1 MSFNDQKAF
10 LQSIHPFD
18 ELSDE
23 LLDELTKK
31 LEIAFYPAGTSLTVC
46 GGEMDRFYIVIKG
59 EVKVLDET
67 DAVVRI
73 YREKD
78 SFDADALLEGRC
90 DWHYVV
96 GEDLICYEIDRKS
109 FQKLFDGSEEF
120 RRFFLMDI
128 VERIEHLK
136 KRELDSGMGDWMTAK
151 VSESYWHP
159 PCLVSRET
167 PLLEAARMSVEMGRS
182 EIIVEG
188 EEGSYG
194 IVADSDIKRLLSQGK
209 LEPEAPVGGMAHFP
223 LLTVDIED
231 FLFNAYLTL
240 IRENIKRLGVTEKGK
255 LVGVLEQIDIL
266 SYFANHSHLITVKI
280 ERARTIEEL
289 KEASLGYLT
298 IVRRLYAQGLKARYI
313 AKLISEVNRKVFAR
327 LFEMVLPEERRE
339 ECTLLVMGSEG
350 RGEQII
356 RTDQD
361 NALIIRDGVDPE
373 IFVSYMER
381 LSSALQEFGYPPC
394 PGKIMVTNP
403 YWRRSVQS
411 FKEEIDHWIDSPNE
425 ESFMYFSIFFDAK
438 DVAGDGELLREL
450 KEYLFSRFDDRNDIY
465 MAFFARLTPLFETPV
480 GIWNS
485 LLHRDRHVD
494 IKKAGIFP
502 VVQGVRSLALKYR
515 IEELSTVERI
525 KELAKREILQESFA
539 RELIEAFDALSYLRL
554 GAQLKALEEGNEAD
568 NMIHSKDLSKIQR
581 DLLRD
586 SLEIVERFKSFIT
599 RHFELDRLP
608 S

>member
-18 ELSDE
+18 ELSDA
-23 LLDELTKK
+23 LLDELVTK

-46 GGEMDRFYIVIKG
+46 GGEIDRFYIVIKG

-96 GEDLICYEIDRKS
+96 SEDLISYEIDRKS
-109 FQKLFDGSEEF
+109 FQKLFDESEGF

-151 VSESYWHP
+151 VRESYWHP
-159 PCLVSRET
+159 PCLVTMET
-167 PLLEAARMSVEMGRS
+167 PLLEAARRSVEMGRS

-194 IVADSDIKRLLSQGK
+194 IVADSDIKRMLSQGR
-209 LEPEAPVGGMAHFP
+209 LQPESSVGGMAHFP
-223 LLTVDIED
+223 LLTVDIDD

-240 IRENIKRLGVTEKGK
+240 IRENVKRLGVTDRGR

-327 LFEMVLPEERRE
+327 LFEMILPEERRE
-339 ECTLLVMGSEG
+339 ECALLVMGSEG

-361 NALIIRDGVDPE
+361 NALIIRNGVDPE
-373 IFVSYMER
+373 IFVPYMEE
-381 LSSALQEFGYPPC
+381 LSTALQEFGYPPC

-411 FKEEIDHWIDSPNE
+411 FKEEIDRWIDSPDE

-438 DVAGDGELLREL
+438 DVAGEGALLREL
-450 KEYLFSRFDDRNDIY
+450 KEYLFSRFDDHNDIY
-465 MAFFARLTPLFETPV
+465 MAFFVRLTLLFETPV

-525 KELAKREILQESFA
+525 KELAKREILRESFA

-554 GAQLKALEEGNEAD
+554 GAQLKALEEGRDAD

-586 SLEIVERFKSFIT
+586 SLEIVERFKGFIT

>member
-10 LQSIHPFD
+10 LRSIHPFD

-23 LLDELTKK
+23 LLDELAKK
-31 LEIAFYPAGTSLTVC
+31 IDIAFYPAETSLTVC
-46 GGEMDRFYIVIKG
+46 GAEVDRFYIVIKG
-59 EVKVLDET
+59 EVKVLDEN

-96 GEDLICYEIDRKS
+96 SEDLICYEIGRES
-109 FQKLFDGSEEF
+109 FQRLFDANEAF
-120 RRFFLMDI
+120 RRFYLMDI

-136 KRELDSGMGDWMTAK
+136 KRELDSGMGEWMTVR

-159 PCLVSRET
+159 PCLVSTQT
-167 PLLEAARMSVEMGRS
+167 PLEEAAGRSMEMGRS

-188 EEGSYG
+188 EEGYG
-194 IVADSDIKRLLSQGK
+194 IVADSDIKRMLAEGTLDPK
-209 LEPEAPVGGMAHFP
+209 AAVGAVAHFP
-223 LLTVDIED
+223 MLTIDKED

-240 IRENIKRLGVTEKGK
+240 IRENVKRLGVTEKGK
-255 LVGVLEQIDIL
+255 LIGVLEQIDIL

-280 ERARTIEEL
+280 ERARSVEEL

-313 AKLISEVNRKVFAR
+313 AKLISEINRKVFAR
-327 LFEMVLPEERRE
+327 LFEMIVPEERRN
-339 ECTLLVMGSEG
+339 ECALLVMGSEG
-350 RGEQII
+350 RGEQIV

-361 NALIIRDGVDPE
+361 NALIVRDGIDVE
-373 IFVSYMER
+373 IFVPYMER
-381 LSSALQEFGYPPC
+381 ISAALAEFGYPPC

-403 YWRRSVQS
+403 YWRRNVRS
-411 FKEEIDHWIDSPNE
+411 FKEEIDRWIDAPDE
-425 ESFMYFSIFFDAK
+425 ESFMYFSIFFDARA
-438 DVAGDGELLREL
+438 VAGEGELLREL
-450 KEYLFSRFDDRNDIY
+450 REYLFSRFDERNDIY
-465 MAFFARLTPLFETPV
+465 MAFFARLSLLFETPV
-480 GIWNS
+480 GLWSS

-502 VVQGVRSLALKYR
+502 VVQGARSLALKHR
-515 IEELSTVERI
+515 IEALSTVERI
-525 KELAKREILQESFA
+525 KELAKREVLQESFA
-539 RELIEAFDALSYLRL
+539 REAIEAFDTLSYLRL
-554 GAQLKALEEGNEAD
+554 GAQLKALEEGKTPD
-568 NMIHSKDLSKIQR
+568 NTIHSDDLSKIQR

-586 SLEIVERFKSFIT
+586 SLEIVERFKGFIS
-599 RHFELDRLP
+599 RHFELDRLA

>member
-1 MSFNDQKAF
+1 MSFSDQKTF
-10 LQSIHPFD
+10 LRSIHPFD
-18 ELSDE
+18 ELPDK
-23 LLDELTKK
+23 LLDTLAKK
-31 LEIAFYPAGTSLTVC
+31 IEIAFYPAGTSLSVC
-46 GGEMDRFYIVIKG
+46 VGEMDRFYIVIKG
-59 EVKVLDET
+59 EVKVLDENDT
-67 DAVVRI
+67 VVRV

-90 DWHYVV
+90 NWHYVV
-96 GEDLICYEIDRKS
+96 SEDLICYEIDGKS
-109 FQKLFDGSEEF
+109 FQILFDESEGF
-120 RRFFLMDI
+120 RHFFLMDI

-136 KRELDSGMGDWMTAK
+136 KQELDSGMGDWMTAR
-151 VSESYWHP
+151 VSESYWHS
-159 PCLVSRET
+159 PCLVPTDT
-167 PLLEAARMSVEMGRS
+167 PLMEAARRSVEMGRS

-188 EEGSYG
+188 AEGYG
-194 IVADSDIKRLLSQGK
+194 IVADSDIKRMLAEGTLD
-209 LEPEAPVGGMAHFP
+209 PNAPVGAVAHFP
-223 LLTVDIED
+223 MLSIDKED

-255 LVGVLEQIDIL
+255 LIGVLEQIDIL

-327 LFEMVLPEERRE
+327 LFEMIMLEERRE
-339 ECTLLVMGSEG
+339 ECALLVMGSEG
-350 RGEQII
+350 RGEQIV

-361 NALIIRDGVDPE
+361 NALIVRDGIDVE
-373 IFVSYMER
+373 LFVPYMER
-381 LSSALQEFGYPPC
+381 ISAALMEFGYPPC

-411 FKEEIDHWIDSPNE
+411 FKEEIDRWIESPDE

-450 KEYLFSRFDDRNDIY
+450 REYLFSRFDERNDIY
-465 MAFFARLTPLFETPV
+465 MAFFARLTLLFETPV
-480 GIWNS
+480 GLWNS

-525 KELAKREILQESFA
+525 KELARREILQEGFS
-539 RELIEAFDALSYLRL
+539 RELIEAFDALSFLRL
-554 GAQLKALEEGNEAD
+554 GAQLKALEEEKKAD

-586 SLEIVERFKSFIT
+586 SLEIVERFKGFIT